1 MKYLASLGRFAVPII
16 ILALVA
22 GAAVLVL
29 RTPDRTEI
37 TAYFPRTIS
46 IFEGSDVRV
55 LGVPVGKVETVEP
68 EGTQVKVKMYVDQEG
83 VQVPDDASA
92 VIIAPSVVG
101 DRYVQLTPAFSEGD
115 TPMAT
120 GTTLDEDRTEVPLEL
135 DQIYDGLN
143 DLSVALGPEGANAN
157 GALSDLL
164 TQTARNFGGQGERFN
179 QTVTDLGALTQTL
192 DNNKENLFDS
202 VDNIDGFVQTLA
214 DNDQTVRDF
223 SDSLAD
229 VSDLLADERED
240 LGEALDNLGTA
251 TTAVSRFVRN
261 NRQQLGRNIRGL
273 RDVTQILVDRRVELD
288 EVLRTAPIAL
298 NNLGGTY
305 NRDAGTLDTRAN
317 LQNGLEDLIR
327 DPANS
332 LCTLLNLEGPDSVE
346 RCQDL
351 LGPIIPELPA
361 ARTAPLGQG
370 AGGGFRTLA
379 ERETFDP
386 TLGGLVEVSDR

>member
-1 MKYLASLGRFAVPII
+1 MRYLAGLGRFVVPVI

-22 GAAVLVL
+22 GAAVLMF

-68 EGTQVKVKMYVDQEG
+68 EGTRVKVKMYVDEEG
-83 VQVPDDASA
+83 VQVPEDAGA

-101 DRYVQLTPAFSEGD
+101 DRYVQLTPAFTEGD
-115 TPMAT
+115 TPMAS
-120 GTTLDEDRTEVPLEL
+120 GAVLDEDRTEVPLEL

-143 DLSVALGPEGANAN
+143 DLSVALGPEGANSN

-179 QTVTDLGALTQTL
+179 ETVTDLGALTQTL
-192 DNNKENLFDS
+192 DNNKDNLFDS

-240 LGEALDNLGTA
+240 LAEALDNLGTA

-261 NRQQLGRNIRGL
+261 NRGQLGRNIRGL

-317 LQNGLEDLIR
+317 LDEGIAQLIQNPVDALC
-327 DPANS
+327 S
-332 LCTLLNLEGPDSVE
+332 LGRLGGTETEEL
-346 RCQDL
+346 CQDL
-351 LGPIIPELPA
+351 LGGIEFENPRA
-361 ARTAPLGQG
+361 APLGQAG
-370 AGGGFRTLA
+370 AGLTTLA
-379 ERETFDP
+379 ERQTSDP
-386 TLGGLVEVSDR
+386 TLGGLVEVAR